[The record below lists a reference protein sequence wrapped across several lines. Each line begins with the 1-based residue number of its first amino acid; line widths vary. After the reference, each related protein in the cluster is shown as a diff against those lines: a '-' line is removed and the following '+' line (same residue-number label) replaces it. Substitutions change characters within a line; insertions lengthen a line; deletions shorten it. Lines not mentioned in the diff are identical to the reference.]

1 MRTRVQRLST
11 LLAVCAPLVSQTT
24 PQLELRPRDHIA
36 IVGSATA
43 DRLQHTGW
51 FEAMLHGHLPQHDL
65 TVRTLAVAGDEV
77 GTWHRSQGFGSRDEW
92 LAKTGADVVFAFYGG
107 NESFAGEA
115 GLGRFRERLVGFVDG
130 LRATSFGKNGPTRVV
145 LFTPIAHERHRDPA
159 FPDPTRNNANLQ
171 RYAAAIAEVAR
182 AKGVPCV
189 DLFAASQELYAA
201 AAAQGRSLTVNGL
214 HLDDEGD
221 RLLAPVMFRALFG
234 GEPPAVDERL
244 RQAVLDK
251 SWCWHQRY
259 RTIDGYNIYGGRSYE
274 KYAPKDRS
282 GVIGEPILNR
292 TVMQREMEI
301 RDVMTANRDARIWSL
316 ARGADRVVTDDNLP
330 APLPVATNH
339 PGDRDDLS
347 FTYPSGE
354 AVIGKLK
361 VASHCKVNLFA
372 DEAQF
377 PELVNPVQMAWDA
390 RGRLWVAAWRNYPE
404 RSPGS
409 PSGDSLLVL
418 EDTDADGRADVCTA
432 FATDLNAPTGFTF
445 HRDGVLLMQAPDL
458 WFLRD
463 TDGDGRAD
471 SRQRV
476 LMGIDSADS
485 HHTTNAMG
493 LDPSCATTLSDGYFH
508 RTQIETWNGTLR
520 HADGCIWRFEPR
532 TGRVELYAPYE
543 LVNAHG
549 KVWDEW
555 GTDLLTNA
563 TGNHT
568 FFGPAISGH
577 LTKGKH
583 PELKQ
588 FWDRPSRP
596 CAGTGMVSSGHFPA
610 DWQGDFLNCNVIGLQ
625 GITRVDVLPDGSGLR
640 GETVEHLV
648 VADPAELPTFRP
660 VCVGNGPDGALYFA
674 DWAQAIIG
682 HLQHHLRDP
691 NRDHQHGRIYRVTY
705 EGRPLVVPPRIA
717 GESIEHLLDLLT
729 AEVQD
734 TRTLAKL
741 ELGNQEPAKVTAAL
755 RKWVAARDEQE
766 PRHEHHLLEALWL
779 CQSLDVV
786 DRDLLD
792 RVLRSPEPRARAA
805 ATKVLCDWR
814 DRVPDVLE
822 RLLQLAG
829 DEDARV
835 RLHAVR
841 AASFFAGDRAKRAA
855 EVAFA
860 ALRRPTD
867 YYLDYVFDETLRQ
880 LNTEVDEVLLPS
892 EGALAA
898 VYVRR
903 MPVEALRRASATP
916 EVLVERIGRSSIEPP
931 LRQQA
936 LDALAVLQQT
946 DRATVLVQS
955 LARLDDRDGDAV
967 VDDLA
972 RALGSAA
979 ASELAPHRAALEA
992 LADAARRPV
1001 VRRAALAALVVLAE
1015 DGAKVFAAAGDQ
1027 ARREQT
1033 VAVIPLLR
1041 RSDLRE
1047 TFAPVV
1053 ATILADAEA
1062 DGALRAA
1069 ALAALPFVPTD
1080 APEQHFAAL
1089 AKALQGGPARATAAR
1104 ALLQLPRSSWE
1115 PAAAG
1120 AAAESVLAWAGG
1132 VPAEQRT
1139 QQDFLETV
1147 QCAEELAGLM
1157 PPADATRV
1165 RQQLR
1170 RLGVPVFVL
1179 HTLREQM
1186 RYDRERIVVEVGKPF
1201 EIVLVNDDF
1210 MAHNLVVVK
1219 PGTSGEVGGASA
1231 SMSPSQLDA
1240 AGRAFLPKS
1249 PHILAATALVETG
1262 RRARLEV
1269 PAIASEGSYEYVCT
1283 VPGHWILM
1291 RGTLVVTKD
1300 VEAWLQQH
1308 PGGVPTE
1315 SGQGDAAGHR
1325 HGHEHGK

>member
-1 MRTRVQRLST
+1 MRTCIQSLST
-11 LLAVCAPLVSQTT
+11 LLAVCAPLVGQTA

-51 FEAMLHGHLPQHDL
+51 FEAMLYAHLPQHDL

-92 LAKTGADVVFAFYGG
+92 LARTGADVVFAFYGA

-115 GLGRFRERLVGFVDG
+115 GLPGFRERLAGFVDA
-130 LRATSFGKNGPTRVV
+130 LRAASFGKNGPTRVV

-159 FPDPTRNNANLQ
+159 FPDPARNNANLA
-171 RYAAAIAEVAR
+171 RYAAAVAEVAR
-182 AKGVPCV
+182 GKGVPCV
-189 DLFAASQELYAA
+189 DLFAASQALYGA

-221 RLLAPVMFRALFG
+221 RLLAPAMFRALFG
-234 GEPPAVDERL
+234 AAPPAVDERL

-274 KYAPKDRS
+274 KYAPKDRT

-301 RDVMTANRDARIWSL
+301 RDVMTANRDARIWAL
-316 ARGADRVVTDDNLP
+316 ARGEELAVHDDNLP
-330 APLPVATNH
+330 VPVPVATNH

-361 VASHCKVNLFA
+361 VAPHCKVELFA
-372 DEAQF
+372 DEARF
-377 PELVNPVQMAWDA
+377 PELVNPVQMAWDT
-390 RGRLWVAAWRNYPE
+390 RGRLWVAAWPNYPE
-404 RSPGS
+404 RRPGS
-409 PSGDSLLVL
+409 TSGDSLLVL

-471 SRQRV
+471 ARQRV

-508 RTQIETWNGTLR
+508 RTQIETWNGPLR

-577 LTKGKH
+577 LTTGKH

-596 CAGTGMVSSGHFPA
+596 CAGTGMVSSAHFPA

-625 GITRVDVLPDGSGLR
+625 GITRVDVRQDGSGLR
-640 GETVEHLV
+640 GETVEHVV

-660 VCVGNGPDGALYFA
+660 VCVVNGPDGALYFA

-691 NRDHQHGRIYRVTY
+691 NRDHQHGRIYRLTY
-705 EGRPLVVPPRIA
+705 EGRPLATPPRIA
-717 GESIEHLLDLLT
+717 GASIEHLLDLLT

-741 ELGNQEPAKVTAAL
+741 ELGTHDPAKVGAAL
-755 RKWVAARDEQE
+755 RGWLATRDAAA

-779 CQSLDVV
+779 CQSLDLV
-786 DRDLLD
+786 DRELLD
-792 RVLRSPEPRARAA
+792 RVLRAREPRARAA

-822 RLLQLAG
+822 TLRRLAG

-841 AASFFAGDRAKRAA
+841 AASFFHGERVPEAA
-855 EVAFA
+855 AVAFA
-860 ALRRPTD
+860 ALRHPTD

-880 LNTEVDEVLLPS
+880 LSTEVDEVLLPA
-892 EGALAA
+892 ERDLAA
-898 VYVRR
+898 AYVRR
-903 MPVEALRRASATP
+903 MPDAALLVAPATA
-916 EVLVERIGRSSIEPP
+916 EVLGERIARSSIEPP

-936 LDALAVLQQT
+936 LAALALLQQT
-946 DRATVLVQS
+946 DRATVLVHS
-955 LARLDDRDGDAV
+955 LARLDERDGDAV
-967 VDDLA
+967 ADDLA
-972 RALGSAA
+972 RALANEEVR
-979 ASELAPHRAALEA
+979 ELAPHRAALEG
-992 LADAARRPV
+992 LADGARRPA
-1001 VRRAALAALVVLAE
+1001 VRRAALAALTVLSG
-1015 DGAKVFAAAGDQ
+1015 DGAALFAAAASK

-1041 RSDLRE
+1041 RTDLRE

-1053 ATILADAEA
+1053 ATILADAGA
-1062 DGALRAA
+1062 DGALRVA
-1069 ALAALPFVPTD
+1069 ALAALPFVPTE
-1080 APEQHFAAL
+1080 APERHFAAL
-1089 AKALQGGPARATAAR
+1089 AKELQGGPARAMAAR
-1104 ALLQLPRSSWE
+1104 SLLQLPRSSWE
-1115 PAAAG
+1115 PALAG
-1120 AAAESVLAWAGG
+1120 AVAESVLAWAGG

-1186 RYDRERIVVEVGKPF
+1186 RYDRTQIVVEVGKPF

-1219 PGTSGEVGGASA
+1219 PGTSAEVGGASA
-1231 SMSPSQLDA
+1231 TMSPSQLDGQ
-1240 AGRAFLPKS
+1240 GRAYLPKS
-1249 PHILAATALVETG
+1249 PHILAATGLVETG
-1262 RRARLEV
+1262 RRARLKV
-1269 PAIASEGSYEYVCT
+1269 PAIASEGNHEFVCT
-1283 VPGHWILM
+1283 VPGHWSLM

-1300 VEAWLQQH
+1300 VEAWLQQN
-1308 PGGVPTE
+1308 PGGVP
-1315 SGQGDAAGHR
+1315 AGAGEGSAGGHS
-1325 HGHEHGK
+1325 HEHQHGK